1 MIQGLQELVWG
12 PWMLAA
18 LLGMGVW
25 LTAGSGWFQLRRAPL
40 WWSRTAG

>member
-25 LTAGSGWFQLRRAPL
+25 LTAGSGWFQLDRK
-40 WWSRTAG
+40 SVV